1 MKKTALFIV
10 VAFLVIFILYLNRNL
25 LVRQFF
31 SPIESSIQQGLMVED
46 IPQTDQDQIEIV
58 ADNLEIP
65 WDVAFLPDGDI
76 LVTERPGRL
85 LRIGFDR
92 QVIEIQGVYH
102 RGEGGLLGLAL
113 HPNFEENQWIYLYLT
128 SLVDN
133 QIINRVERYQYDGN
147 QLRDRL
153 VIISYIPGAQ
163 YHDGGRIEFGPD
175 GYLYVTTGDAGV
187 VAEAQNKDSI
197 HGSILRVSDD
207 GSIPQDNPFGSIVYT
222 YGHRNP
228 QGLAWDEQ
236 GNLWSTE
243 HGRSGVRSGFDEV
256 NLIVAGQN
264 YGWPKIE
271 GDAVANGLVKPKI
284 HSGANDT
291 WAPGDVEYFKGKLFF
306 TGLRGESIYEL
317 SIENN
322 NVVDIRK
329 HFTSEFGRLRA
340 IRLGQDGYFYITT
353 SNRDG
358 RGDIEAS
365 DDKLIKINP
374 KVFGL

>member
-10 VAFLVIFILYLNRNL
+10 VVFFVIFLLYLNRNL
-25 LVRQFF
+25 FVRQFF
-31 SPIESSIQQGLMVED
+31 SPVESTIQQGVMTED
-46 IPQTDQDQIEIV
+46 IPQTAHNLIEIV

-65 WDVAFLPDGDI
+65 WEVAFLPEGDI

-85 LRIGFDR
+85 LRIGSDR
-92 QVIEIQGVYH
+92 QVIEVQGVYH
-102 RGEGGLLGLAL
+102 HGEGGLLGLAL
-113 HPNFEENQWIYLYLT
+113 HPNFEENQLIYLYLT
-128 SLVDN
+128 SQVDN
-133 QIINRVERYQYDGN
+133 QIINRVERYQFSDN
-147 QLRDRL
+147 QLTDRK
-153 VIISYIPGAQ
+153 IIINDIPGAQ

-197 HGSILRVSDD
+197 NGSILRVSDD
-207 GSIPQDNPFGSIVYT
+207 GLIPQDNPFGSLVYT

-228 QGLAWDEQ
+228 QGLAWDDQ

-256 NLIVAGQN
+256 NLIIAGQN
-264 YGWPKIE
+264 YGWPTIE
-271 GDAVANGLVKPKI
+271 GDTVNDDLVTPKI

-291 WAPGDVEYFKGKLFF
+291 WAPGDIEYFKGKLFF

-317 SIENN
+317 SIENSIIT
-322 NVVDIRK
+322 DIKK

-340 IRLGQDGYFYITT
+340 IRLGPDGYLYITT
-353 SNRDG
+353 SNRDD
-358 RGDIEAS
+358 RGDIQEG

-374 KVFGL
+374 QVFGL